1 MSISCAINEA
11 RDTDKRIIIT
21 YDCHEQ
27 AELAIVVTLAMES
40 TNMFCVQKRVRKELG
55 RNE

>member
-40 TNMFCVQKRVRKELG
+40 TNMFLCSETDEERAGKE
-55 RNE
+55 